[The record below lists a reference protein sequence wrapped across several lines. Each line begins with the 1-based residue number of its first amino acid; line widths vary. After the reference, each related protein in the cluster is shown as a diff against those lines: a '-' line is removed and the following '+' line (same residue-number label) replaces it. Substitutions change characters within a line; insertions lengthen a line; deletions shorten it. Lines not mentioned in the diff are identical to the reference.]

1 MMPSLYDSP
10 LYRATGAEFVGSGLF
25 LFTVIT
31 TVVNYPAEQALG
43 GSNLLAP
50 IGVATVFGV
59 TISTLAYTFGD
70 VSGAHLNPAVTL
82 GFLCRRSIEPIRA
95 ALYVSAQLFGATCGA
110 CLARLVSDWDLYDAG
125 GRGVNYV
132 SDGHALWQGLLAEV
146 AATTF
151 LVTVVLHVSYLA
163 TKQYGHG
170 PLAIGGAVLVCH
182 LALIPITGT
191 SINPARSVAAAIAS
205 GSNARDQWSHIWVFL
220 VGPLIG
226 GAVAGLNPLWDGPA
240 RTEAELPHPTPA
252 PGLAA

>member
-1 MMPSLYDSP
+1 MPSLYESP
-10 LYRATGAEFVGSGLF
+10 LYRATAAEFVGSGLF

-31 TVVNYPAEQALG
+31 TAVNYPAAQALG
-43 GSNLLAP
+43 GANLLAP

-82 GFLCRRSIEPIRA
+82 GFLVQKSIEPTRA
-95 ALYVSAQLFGATCGA
+95 ALYITAQFMGATCGA
-110 CLARLVSDWDLYDAG
+110 CLARLVSDWDLYNAG

-132 SDGHALWQGLLAEV
+132 THGHALWQALITEIV
-146 AATTF
+146 ATAF
-151 LVTVVLHVSYLA
+151 LVTVVLHVAYLA

-170 PLAIGGAVLVCH
+170 RLAIGGAVLVCH

-191 SINPARSVAAAIAS
+191 SINPARSIGAAVAS
-205 GSNARDQWSHIWVFL
+205 GSNAHHQWSQIWIFLAGPL
-220 VGPLIG
+220 VG
-226 GAVAGLNPLWDGPA
+226 GAMAGLNPLWGDRA
-240 RTEAELPHPTPA
+240 RTEAGLPQPTPA

>member
-1 MMPSLYDSP
+1 MPSLYESP
-10 LYRATGAEFVGSGLF
+10 LYRATAAEFVGSGLF

-31 TVVNYPAEQALG
+31 TAVNYPAAQALG
-43 GSNLLAP
+43 GANLLAP

-82 GFLCRRSIEPIRA
+82 GFLVRKSIEPTRA
-95 ALYVSAQLFGATCGA
+95 ALYITARFMGATCGA

-132 SDGHALWQGLLAEV
+132 THGHALWQALIAEIV
-146 AATTF
+146 ATAF

-191 SINPARSVAAAIAS
+191 SINPARSIGAAVAS
-205 GSNARDQWSHIWVFL
+205 GSNAHHQWSQIWIFLAGPL
-220 VGPLIG
+220 VG
-226 GAVAGLNPLWDGPA
+226 GAMAGLNPLWGDRA
-240 RTEAELPHPTPA
+240 RTEAGLPQPTPA